1 MFDTFVG
8 EFGMSNHPTKDEEC
22 FGSNLDD
29 AKNYAEVWKI
39 VKETVA
45 YALEKR
51 RDGMMLFLDDLP
63 LQLGAYY
70 PVGTNN
76 IVLNRSLVEIVEANI
91 NSKSKVNA
99 LTYNLLLH
107 EYLHALGEM
116 SETEVRREVV
126 EVAKKS
132 FGETHMATV
141 IAKKSPWILL
151 KDLPLGSMYTRKR
164 IMEIVR
170 DFEKTG
176 KYIV

>member
-1 MFDTFVG
+1 
-8 EFGMSNHPTKDEEC
+8 MSSHPTKDEEC
-22 FGSNLDD
+22 FGFSLDK

-51 RDGMMLFLDDLP
+51 REGMMLFLDDLP

-76 IVLNRSLVEIVEANI
+76 IVLNRSLVEIAEAHISN
-91 NSKSKVNA
+91 KSKVNA

-116 SETEVRREVV
+116 SETKVRREVV

-141 IAKKSPWILL
+141 VARKSPWILL
-151 KDLPLGSMYTRKR
+151 KDLPLGVMYTRKR